1 MKRAERVLW
10 FIIGA
15 AIVLKVL
22 HLPMANVLLI
32 LGLSLLSMLYLIAGA
47 FIFSSPPR
55 TDQVVLLSVL
65 SGVALS
71 IGCIALLFKL
81 QYWPMAQLF
90 GLMAVLG
97 FVVAVA
103 WGAMASRERPDRTR
117 YRQRL
122 FSRLLPMGI
131 FTWILVLI
139 PMKTRMSLQYQ
150 GKELDLR
157 YDCYTRAY
165 PGACDSLY
173 RFTGEFVER

>member
-1 MKRAERVLW
+1 M
-10 FIIGA
+10 
-15 AIVLKVL
+15 LKVL

-81 QYWPMAQLF
+81 QYWPMSQLF
-90 GLMAVLG
+90 GLMAVSG
-97 FVVAVA
+97 FVVTIA
-103 WGAMASRERPDRTR
+103 WGVMASRERPDRAG

-131 FTWILVLI
+131 VTLLLVVI
-139 PMKTRMSLQYQ
+139 PMRTRMSLQYRDDN
-150 GKELDLR
+150 ELQLR
-157 YDCYTRAY
+157 HDCYTRAY
-165 PGACDSLY
+165 PGACDSLDRY
-173 RFTGEFVER
+173 TGEFVER